1 MQHTGRVLNKDIIAD
16 FVYGLAPSTKNQ
28 YLKRLTKFL
37 NYLKLKPSAS
47 LEERAAFFLKEA
59 RRKGKDRGKEWTQ
72 KCLMGFITDLEEE
85 VKSGKFQR
93 STIKNYYK
101 AVRLFYKN
109 NGYRDLDWDRIRRPF
124 KRVRK
129 VADDRAPKLHEIQ
142 RLVEYPDRRIKPIV
156 YVMASS
162 GIRVGSWKYSQWKH
176 ITPLDKD
183 GQIVT
188 DDREVAPAKMLAY
201 NEKTQE
207 WYTTFITPEAY
218 NALKDWMDFRAAN
231 GEEIEP
237 ESPLMRDIFAYR
249 YGKKTAENPQKLT
262 SDSIGRIIEQGLK
275 EQGIRTPLTNG
286 AKHYEFQAA
295 HGFRKFFKTAP
306 EQAGMHGINVETL
319 MGHGLGIS
327 DHYARPTDLDLLKD
341 YLKTVDSLTISNTKQ
356 MVIKEVSENQQA
368 LAAQMQ
374 SKDREIQALREQTQ
388 EMNKQLTAVIEQ
400 QQQDANTFDMKFV
413 KLLEIVNSL
422 DQKEILKMMPRKLT
436 TKERQKT
443 EEFMKEIRT
452 LPDE

>member
-1 MQHTGRVLNKDIIAD
+1 
-16 FVYGLAPSTKNQ
+16 
-28 YLKRLTKFL
+28 
-37 NYLKLKPSAS
+37 
-47 LEERAAFFLKEA
+47 
-59 RRKGKDRGKEWTQ
+59 
-72 KCLMGFITDLEEE
+72 
-85 VKSGKFQR
+85 
-93 STIKNYYK
+93 
-101 AVRLFYKN
+101 
-109 NGYRDLDWDRIRRPF
+109 
-124 KRVRK
+124 
-129 VADDRAPKLHEIQ
+129 
-142 RLVEYPDRRIKPIV
+142 
-156 YVMASS
+156 
-162 GIRVGSWKYSQWKH
+162 
-176 ITPLDKD
+176 
-183 GQIVT
+183 
-188 DDREVAPAKMLAY
+188 MLAY

-275 EQGIRTPLTNG
+275 EQGIRQPLTNG

-295 HGFRKFFKTAP
+295 HGFRKFFKTAA

-341 YLKTVDSLTISNTKQ
+341 YLKAADALTINNTKQ

-374 SKDREIQALREQTQ
+374 TKDQEIQDLRKKLSEVSISRKQEVDTVQ
-388 EMNKQLTAVIEQ
+388 KQLAEMNEQVAVLQRDQVEFKNLASLLQETVDLAKMVNLAEMAEQ
-400 QQQDANTFDMKFV
+400 V
-413 KLLEIVNSL
+413 
-422 DQKEILKMMPRKLT
+422 
-436 TKERQKT
+436 
-443 EEFMKEIRT
+443 RT
-452 LPDE
+452 GKRARG